1 VTSPAPTASS
11 GRSATSPGVVAGLV
25 AAALAALAALGVGPL
40 AGGVFV
46 VQVVIALAWLATLDA
61 RGGLGAFV
69 VVVATAAAADILVA
83 TADTPDIG
91 RAAVVLGLAFVAS
104 LLHQLARRP
113 RVGVTM
119 SIAGTMSAAC
129 FAMCAACY
137 VALRV
142 ESGGDTADIAALL
155 GAGIALA
162 AARLV
167 DLVFPRPAILTG
179 SRRGITGLVVGLVLA
194 TVTGYLYGNGAAVIT
209 GDHGFRIA
217 LVAAMLALIADL
229 AVDAVLTAAPPAFTR
244 AASALPP
251 LGMLLP
257 VAMAGPAV
265 YVAGRILLG

>member
-1 VTSPAPTASS
+1 MP
-11 GRSATSPGVVAGLV
+11 ATSPGVVAGLV

-40 AGGVFV
+40 AAGVFA

-69 VVVATAAAADILVA
+69 VVVAAAAGCDVLVA
-83 TADTPDIG
+83 TATSPDIG
-91 RAAVVLGLAFVAS
+91 RAAVVVGLALIAS
-104 LLHQLARRP
+104 LVHQLIRRP

-119 SIAGTMSAAC
+119 SIAGTMSGTCFALCAAC
-129 FAMCAACY
+129 F

-142 ESGGDTADIAALL
+142 ENGGDAADIAALL

-167 DLVFPRPAILTG
+167 DLALPRPSILRG
-179 SRRGITGLVVGLVLA
+179 SRRGVTGLVVGLALA
-194 TVTGYLYGNGAAVIT
+194 AITGYLYGSGADVIS

-229 AVDAVLTAAPPAFTR
+229 AIDAVLTAAPPAFTR

-257 VAMAGPAV
+257 VSMAGPAV